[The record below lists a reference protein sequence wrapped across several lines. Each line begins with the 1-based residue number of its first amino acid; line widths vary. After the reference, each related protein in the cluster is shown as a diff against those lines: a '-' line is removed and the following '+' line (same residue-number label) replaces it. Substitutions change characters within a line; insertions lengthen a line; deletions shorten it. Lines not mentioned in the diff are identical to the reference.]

1 MPVVTE
7 GTGLLRMMKTTRE
20 GFVADMK
27 NTRGRCHKAGLRS
40 LDMGRWDHCNKMGN
54 SHGYVFPKTIGGQER
69 SSLCILVACAYP
81 IRPLLSPAC
90 EWE

>member
-27 NTRGRCHKAGLRS
+27 NTRGRYHKAGLRS
-40 LDMGRWDHCNKMGN
+40 LDTGRWDHCNKMEN

-69 SSLCILVACAYP
+69 SSLCILVAWCVSHLTATEP
-81 IRPLLSPAC
+81 C
-90 EWE
+90 M